1 METMMKMALVRSFI
15 AAAITAAVI
24 VAPAN
29 AELGGAVGTTRYI
42 SFVTR
47 PAGMSHADFIAALT
61 AQAVKARTLGH
72 PVRGLVISDVMQPA
86 NSGASQ
92 LDTDALVEVWTTD
105 EADHAA
111 LLATADGKKWQAGM
125 DALYGK
131 NTTYV
136 SREHRFV
143 LPNPRGGIRNVG
155 LLVRKDGW
163 SHADFMDHW
172 LGIHGVMATKVDGL
186 TGFVANDIQKTEPS
200 KGAPVMQQNDGVAE
214 VWDSLEKWDSAP
226 GAPSARPKNDYFTAW
241 IKDGNVFIQR
251 DKTRS
256 LTVKGSVI
264 VPVTE

>member
-1 METMMKMALVRSFI
+1 METVMKMALVRSFL
-15 AAAITAAVI
+15 AAAIFAAVI
-24 VAPAN
+24 VAPAS
-29 AELGGAVGTTRYI
+29 AELGGVVATTRYI

-47 PAGMSHADFIAALT
+47 PAGMSHADFMTALT
-61 AQAVKARTLGH
+61 SQAVKAKTLSH
-72 PVRGLVISDVMQPA
+72 PVRGLVISDVIQPA
-86 NSGASQ
+86 IPGGSQ
-92 LDTDALVEVWTTD
+92 LDTDALVEVWAAD

-136 SREHRFV
+136 TREHRFI

-163 SHADFMDHW
+163 SQAEFMDHW

-186 TGFVANDIQKTEPS
+186 TGFVANDIRKIEPT
-200 KGAPVMQQNDGVAE
+200 KGAPVLQQADGVAE

-256 LTVKGSVI
+256 LTVKGTVI
-264 VPVTE
+264 VPVAD